1 MQLIN
6 KVRIR
11 IEVVCMLWTLFRIL
25 SLALTLIPMLYLYK
39 SKETEERKK
48 IKNKNICVVISAVGI
63 ILFIATIFM
72 R

>member
-1 MQLIN
+1 
-6 KVRIR
+6 
-11 IEVVCMLWTLFRIL
+11 
-25 SLALTLIPMLYLYK
+25 MLYLYK